1 MVGLMKF
8 SIFTFY
14 AYSLFVGSWFIQ
26 NQVPNSSFASL
37 TGNYNFQTVIQTIIA
52 LITGFVCLISAM
64 PNIQAIMA
72 AKTLGVLIFD
82 VIERIPLVK
91 NVADPTGYFTLR
103 DSIDFNNVTF
113 KYPTSL
119 PEHKPVL
126 IDASFRIK
134 AGQATAIVG
143 PSGSG
148 KSTII
153 QLIERFY
160 DPRKG
165 SVHFD
170 GQNIKEIDLKCLRE
184 NIGYVSQEP
193 IMIMGTIRDNLL
205 YGNVDATEQDC
216 IEALKQ
222 ASAGFVK
229 DQEDG
234 LDTFVGTAG
243 IVNMSGGQ
251 KQRIAIARALIKKP
265 KILILDEATSALDPK
280 SEVEVQ
286 EAIDKI
292 AKAGQG
298 LTIIIIAH
306 RLTTIASADNLLFFK
321 SRSEL
326 VTAAKGTPEYNEIF
340 EQLKS
345 ISYAQGQEDFDE
357 DDSDGDD

>member
-1 MVGLMKF
+1 
-8 SIFTFY
+8 
-14 AYSLFVGSWFIQ
+14 
-26 NQVPNSSFASL
+26 
-37 TGNYNFQTVIQTIIA
+37 
-52 LITGFVCLISAM
+52 
-64 PNIQAIMA
+64 MA

-91 NVADPTGYFTLR
+91 NVADPTTYFTLR
-103 DSIDFNNVTF
+103 DSINFNNVTF

-126 IDASFRIK
+126 IDASFSIK

-216 IEALKQ
+216 IDALK
-222 ASAGFVK
+222 
-229 DQEDG
+229 
-234 LDTFVGTAG
+234 
-243 IVNMSGGQ
+243 
-251 KQRIAIARALIKKP
+251 
-265 KILILDEATSALDPK
+265 
-280 SEVEVQ
+280 
-286 EAIDKI
+286 
-292 AKAGQG
+292 
-298 LTIIIIAH
+298 
-306 RLTTIASADNLLFFK
+306 
-321 SRSEL
+321 
-326 VTAAKGTPEYNEIF
+326 
-340 EQLKS
+340 
-345 ISYAQGQEDFDE
+345 
-357 DDSDGDD
+357 